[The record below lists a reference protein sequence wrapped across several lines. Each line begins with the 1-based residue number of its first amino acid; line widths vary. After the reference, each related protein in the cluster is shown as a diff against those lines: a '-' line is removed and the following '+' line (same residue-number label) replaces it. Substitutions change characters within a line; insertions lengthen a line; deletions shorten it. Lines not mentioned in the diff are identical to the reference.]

1 MNNRETEFLEFNGL
15 KTNPRLAGRLPPDLA
30 RRYHVLPIAEDG
42 ERITVAMANP
52 DDAEAREAVQ
62 TTLGKSIYI
71 IRTDVHT
78 IDRLLTELWPEVIN
92 HSQYF
97 LTWLP
102 SSSIHAEIK
111 PYAKALST
119 LMGAHL
125 GHFETSEMGSNAHTA
140 LAEETKIA
148 KVDMVIY
155 REPDQPLFRKLF
167 TVSPENKL
175 VDLLSSSLLCARK
188 PRWPLKK
195 ILLVIRGEG
204 ADETA
209 IDWTLRLAKQSGAS
223 VTVLPLIAH
232 FPTIYAHMRPTMPA
246 LLTTEDTL
254 GRKLRSV
261 AHRLVDWEIEGSL
274 RIREEMPSQQIRC
287 ETIEGNHDLIVIA
300 TEPPNRLRRWMVGE
314 LVDPLLSWADR
325 PVLIAKSHNDHE
337 RQHC

>member
-15 KTNPRLAGRLPPDLA
+15 KANPRLAGRLPPDLA

-78 IDRLLTELWPEVIN
+78 IDRLSTELWPEAIN

-125 GHFETSEMGSNAHTA
+125 GHFETSEIGSNAHTA

-167 TVSPENKL
+167 TGSPENKL

-261 AHRLVDWEIEGSL
+261 AHRLVDWEIEGTL